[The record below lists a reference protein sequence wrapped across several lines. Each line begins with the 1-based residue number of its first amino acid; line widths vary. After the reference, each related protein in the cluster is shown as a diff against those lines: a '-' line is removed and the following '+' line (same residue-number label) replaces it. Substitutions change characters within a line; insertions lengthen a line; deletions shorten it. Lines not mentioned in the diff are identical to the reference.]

1 MNTKQSFSITIFT
14 LLIIAFLV
22 KYICYIKNTPENE
35 NENENENN
43 NNNNNVIQEINRNNI
58 PPAPL
63 PPPKYEEIFPEN

>member
-22 KYICYIKNTPENE
+22 KYICYIKNTPDNE
-35 NENENENN
+35 NDNN
-43 NNNNNVIQEINRNNI
+43 GNDNNGNINVMQEIDRNNI
-58 PPAPL
+58 

>member
-1 MNTKQSFSITIFT
+1 MNIKQSFSITIFT

-35 NENENENN
+35 NENDNN
-43 NNNNNVIQEINRNNI
+43 GNDNNGNNNNVMQEIDRNNI
-58 PPAPL
+58 